1 MARTALELIGQG
13 GLGYS
18 FDLFEGTKANAFS
31 DALNSFMYVPL
42 PVTRGDRSIRLPR
55 PALFSLQGWFMA
67 SPYFLPYVPKRLRK
81 FIAVVLPLSS
91 MRRLR
96 DIAATMDQQARLI
109 FDGKVAA
116 LEKGDAV
123 LQQTG
128 EGKDIL
134 SILGTSVGAVLPIL
148 ECRPISI
155 ARANTQASDEEKLS
169 ENELVAQIS

>member
-1 MARTALELIGQG
+1 
-13 GLGYS
+13 
-18 FDLFEGTKANAFS
+18 
-31 DALNSFMYVPL
+31 
-42 PVTRGDRSIRLPR
+42 
-55 PALFSLQGWFMA
+55 MA

-109 FDGKVAA
+109 FGGKVAA
-116 LEKGDAV
+116 LEKGDAAS

-134 SILGTSVGAVLPIL
+134 SILGTSIGIVFPIL
-148 ECRPISI
+148 
-155 ARANTQASDEEKLS
+155 D
-169 ENELVAQIS
+169 